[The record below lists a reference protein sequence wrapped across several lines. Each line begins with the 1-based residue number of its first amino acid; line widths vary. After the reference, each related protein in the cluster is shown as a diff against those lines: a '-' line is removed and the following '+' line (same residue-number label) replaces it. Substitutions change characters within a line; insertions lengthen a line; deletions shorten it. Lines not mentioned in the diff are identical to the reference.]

1 MKYKIILG
9 GRGSDVWVHRLTE
22 EQKEKLYDGGVEEDM
37 MDVDEICEVLGV
49 ENLDQTDE
57 VYGGPY
63 LNDKN
68 FTLEVFDETGK
79 KVWDSYNGKESYT
92 EKEKEEFWDFDM
104 DLCEQYDYYEIVADD
119 NNILLVEDYQKG
131 EWRQYEIETDL
142 FDPNQITPIVKE
154 VGERIPIITGL
165 CYEGKELETKD
176 WLDTTSKGFYY
187 HLNLEI

>member
-9 GRGSDVWVHRLTE
+9 GRGSEVWVHRLTE

-37 MDVDEICEVLGV
+37 MDVEEICEVLGI
-49 ENLDQTDE
+49 ENIDETDE

-79 KVWDSYNGKESYT
+79 KIWDSYNGKESYT
-92 EKEKEEFWDFDM
+92 EEEKEEFWDFDM
-104 DLCEQYDYYEIVADD
+104 YLCEEFDYLEIVADET
-119 NNILLVEDYQKG
+119 NILLVEDYQKG
-131 EWRQYEIETDL
+131 EWRQYEIETEL

-154 VGERIPIITGL
+154 VGERIHVISGL
-165 CYEGKELETKD
+165 CYEGKELETKN
-176 WLDTTSKGFYY
+176 WLDTSSNGLYY
-187 HLNLEI
+187 HLI